1 MTSRRNWERNWKFY
15 KSLARNH
22 FKAALWYFLS
32 LKENIYIKLNVYCW
46 KLLLES
52 YHASIN
58 IPAFNSLHGLF
69 EFSKS
74 LIINEHKL
82 YEWIA

>member
-1 MTSRRNWERNWKFY
+1 MVLF
-15 KSLARNH
+15 
-22 FKAALWYFLS
+22 S

-58 IPAFNSLHGLF
+58 IPALNSLNGLF

-74 LIINEHKL
+74 LINEDKF